1 MLLPVTVLEGGN
13 TKRTVVRAM
22 YARETLSINIGC
34 EERVAVRAYDIHKP
48 SNSVRKLPLPFR
60 EGSSA
65 LQAVDEN
72 GHGVGKI
79 ERHNGGGNDS
89 VECTIY
95 N

>member
-22 YARETLSINIGC
+22 YVREILSISIGC
-34 EERVAVRAYDIHKP
+34 AQRVGMGTYDIHKP
-48 SNSVRKLPLPFR
+48 SDGVRKLPLPLW

-72 GHGVGKI
+72 GHGVG
-79 ERHNGGGNDS
+79 
-89 VECTIY
+89 
-95 N
+95 